1 MSDSSSRPLKS
12 VHFAKPRPYLHL
24 IPDELLIEVGKYLL
38 PTTKLPLPSLQP
50 HFENYRHPFDRRAN
64 YGDYISFRE
73 SCHKVSCLLKP
84 IDKDFEIEIKSKEGL
99 EKWFNAPK
107 EKLNNVSRLRL
118 NFTLDPTDD
127 VATVSIRYWDIF
139 ISLLLKMPNLVELF
153 FTSTPFCYHGKHGH
167 TPLFELPNSDQS
179 PLNSIISFG
188 NEVKCRCCAEH
199 LTRLST
205 CMPNLKHLK
214 CTSQDSVSQINTEDD
229 FEPYD
234 FMINND
240 TENLETLYLK
250 YWDLD
255 TFGEKPMIELTSG
268 SPKFKKLIYSSH
280 AIESP
285 YTLKQKGLVEA
296 VQDDNDQWH
305 FSVGREKGL
314 DLNLSGLLVSDLS
327 LFAEEWSQFNN
338 MEEYDP
344 GLVLN
349 PVQYF
354 TRTIYGKPP
363 KRNSEPMFPYALQQV
378 PPEVLEQIRIVGPE
392 EYERV
397 LKEAMIE
404 ATKIMKANWTSLKKV
419 YWWQDRNKRPDSP
432 TRDYLRWTAVITDGP
447 RLNQAATVKT

>member
-1 MSDSSSRPLKS
+1 
-12 VHFAKPRPYLHL
+12 
-24 IPDELLIEVGKYLL
+24 
-38 PTTKLPLPSLQP
+38 
-50 HFENYRHPFDRRAN
+50 
-64 YGDYISFRE
+64 
-73 SCHKVSCLLKP
+73 
-84 IDKDFEIEIKSKEGL
+84 
-99 EKWFNAPK
+99 
-107 EKLNNVSRLRL
+107 
-118 NFTLDPTDD
+118 
-127 VATVSIRYWDIF
+127 
-139 ISLLLKMPNLVELF
+139 
-153 FTSTPFCYHGKHGH
+153 
-167 TPLFELPNSDQS
+167 
-179 PLNSIISFG
+179 
-188 NEVKCRCCAEH
+188 
-199 LTRLST
+199 
-205 CMPNLKHLK
+205 
-214 CTSQDSVSQINTEDD
+214 
-229 FEPYD
+229 
-234 FMINND
+234 
-240 TENLETLYLK
+240 
-250 YWDLD
+250 
-255 TFGEKPMIELTSG
+255 MIELTSG

-305 FSVGREKGL
+305 FSVGKEKGL
-314 DLNLSGLLVSDLS
+314 DLNLSGLLS

-354 TRTIYGKPP
+354 TRTINGKPP

-432 TRDYLRWTAVITDGP
+432 TRDYLRWTAVLIEGP
-447 RLNQAATVKT
+447 ELMYHDLIWSDEGSIPPDVEEPLDERSVGK